1 MAIVSIVLPAY
12 NAAGFITK
20 TLETVQSQTSQDW
33 ELIVVDD
40 GSTDATSAM
49 VTSFIRQHGGRGR
62 CITQENRGIA
72 GARNAGIHAATG
84 QYVAFLDHDDVWYP
98 QKLKRVLA
106 VFGRH
111 PDVGV
116 VCHDEYVA
124 QQGCVVSTNRSGPYP
139 HDLHKSL
146 LLNGNCLSP
155 SATVVRR
162 SLLLETGGF
171 NESAEL
177 HTVEDYDLWIRLS
190 RVTKC
195 YRLNE
200 VLGEYVHQP
209 TSAIRNV
216 EVHYRNMIRMVEG
229 HIRVVFGPHPSLVN
243 RLRISRSLAALHRS
257 AALAVMKSRQ
267 RPQARWGCIA
277 KAFQTFPFSPGTLF
291 TAGICAVYPIVN
303 LAPLM
308 SATMENCRQIKH
320 TFSQRIL
327 HRSL

>member
-1 MAIVSIVLPAY
+1 MPLVSIVIPAY

-20 TLETVQSQTSQDW
+20 TLETVLSQTSRDW

-40 GSTDATSAM
+40 GSADATAET
-49 VTSFIRQHGGRGR
+49 VASFIRQHGVRGR
-62 CITQENRGIA
+62 CMTQANRGIA

-98 QKLKRVLA
+98 QKLERVLA
-106 VFGRH
+106 VFERH

-116 VCHDEYVA
+116 VCHDEHVT
-124 QQGCVVSTNRSGPYP
+124 QQGCVVSTNRSGSYP
-139 HDLHKSL
+139 HDLHESL

-162 SLLLETGGF
+162 SVLLETGGF

-190 RVTKC
+190 RVTRC

-200 VLGEYVHQP
+200 VLGEYVHRP

-216 EVHYRNMIRMVEG
+216 EVHYQNMIRMVEG
-229 HIRVVFGPHPSLVN
+229 HIRADFGPHPSWAN

-267 RPQARWGCIA
+267 RPEARWGYIA
-277 KAFQTFPFSPGTLF
+277 KALRTFPFSPGTLF
-291 TAGICAVYPIVN
+291 TAGMCAVYPVVN
-303 LAPLM
+303 LTPLM
-308 SATMENCRQIKH
+308 SAAVEHCRQIKH
-320 TFSQRIL
+320 TCSQRIL